1 MILALYS
8 PFSWRNFLDCVHAAI
23 IPPKDPTSPP
33 WSAAITIMQSVMSAG
48 ESMKEQVVDTV
59 PKRIK
64 ELKFGVPYDNTD
76 WPHCLWLFHWCA
88 PSSSQ
93 DIVNQSVLEV
103 CDRDLY
109 ATDRN
114 LYAPAK
120 DRRPASN
127 GPLDLRL
134 GISSKTG
141 LCETCGESLVQCNG
155 HFGLVKLALPA
166 FHVGYLK
173 MVISVLQNICKVRNL
188 FDSKLSELMTVG
200 LFSNPSSRKG
210 TAILPERL
218 APAKYW

>member
-1 MILALYS
+1 M
-8 PFSWRNFLDCVHAAI
+8 
-23 IPPKDPTSPP
+23 
-33 WSAAITIMQSVMSAG
+33 
-48 ESMKEQVVDTV
+48 
-59 PKRIK
+59 
-64 ELKFGVPYDNTD
+64 
-76 WPHCLWLFHWCA
+76 
-88 PSSSQ
+88 
-93 DIVNQSVLEV
+93 NQSVLEV

-188 FDSKLSELMTVG
+188 FGFKLSEANDSRIVLESFFPKRNDDPSLKTCAGQTSITYDVRKFARRSTASVAK
-200 LFSNPSSRKG
+200 LKPAICANPSMDGSKR
-210 TAILPERL
+210 
-218 APAKYW
+218 PASIP

>member
-1 MILALYS
+1 M
-8 PFSWRNFLDCVHAAI
+8 
-23 IPPKDPTSPP
+23 
-33 WSAAITIMQSVMSAG
+33 
-48 ESMKEQVVDTV
+48 
-59 PKRIK
+59 
-64 ELKFGVPYDNTD
+64 
-76 WPHCLWLFHWCA
+76 
-88 PSSSQ
+88 
-93 DIVNQSVLEV
+93 NQSVLEV
-103 CDRDLY
+103 CDRNLY

-166 FHVGYLK
+166 FHVGYLR

-188 FDSKLSELMTVG
+188 FASKLVYANDTRIVLGFFFPKRNDDPSLKTCAGRISITCDVPKFARKSTVSVAK
-200 LFSNPSSRKG
+200 LRS
-210 TAILPERL
+210 AIC
-218 APAKYW
+218 ANQ

>member
-1 MILALYS
+1 M
-8 PFSWRNFLDCVHAAI
+8 
-23 IPPKDPTSPP
+23 
-33 WSAAITIMQSVMSAG
+33 
-48 ESMKEQVVDTV
+48 
-59 PKRIK
+59 
-64 ELKFGVPYDNTD
+64 
-76 WPHCLWLFHWCA
+76 
-88 PSSSQ
+88 
-93 DIVNQSVLEV
+93 NQSVLEV

-166 FHVGYLK
+166 FHVGYLR
-173 MVISVLQNICKVRNL
+173 MVIGVLQNICKVRIM
-188 FDSKLSELMTVG
+188 FASKRDQTNFTRIVLEFFFQKRNDDPFLKTCAGRILITCDVPKFARKSTVSAVK
-200 LFSNPSSRKG
+200 LR
-210 TAILPERL
+210 
-218 APAKYW
+218 PAMCANR